1 MTAVIYIHGLNS
13 SAASFKARLIRARLE
28 RHGLSAAF
36 RAPSLPDR
44 PAAAVALLER
54 ELAAAGPE
62 ATLVGSSLGGYYAT
76 WLAERH
82 GVRAVLV
89 NPAVE
94 APRLLE
100 GMLGPQ
106 TNLYTGERYELTPR
120 HLDELRALDV
130 AAITRPER
138 YLLLVTTGD
147 EVLDYRRAVEKYAGC
162 RSIVVPGSDHG
173 FGDFGD
179 YLEEV
184 LAFAGVAA

>member
-1 MTAVIYIHGLNS
+1 M
-13 SAASFKARLIRARLE
+13 
-28 RHGLSAAF
+28 
-36 RAPSLPDR
+36 
-44 PAAAVALLER
+44 
-54 ELAAAGPE
+54 
-62 ATLVGSSLGGYYAT
+62 GSSLGGYYAA

-106 TNLYTGERYELTPR
+106 TNLYTGERYELTPL
-120 HLDELRALDV
+120 HLEELRALEV

>member
-28 RHGLSAAF
+28 RQGLAAAF

-44 PAAAVALLER
+44 PAAAIALLEQ
-54 ELAAAGPE
+54 ELAAAPQ
-62 ATLVGSSLGGYYAT
+62 ATLIGSSLGGYYAT

-82 GVRAVLV
+82 GVRAALV

-94 APRLLE
+94 APRLLA

-106 TNLYTGERYELTPR
+106 ANLYTGERYELTPR

-130 AAITRPER
+130 AAVTCPER

-147 EVLDYRRAVEKYAGC
+147 EVLDYRAAVAKYAGC
-162 RSIVVPGSDHG
+162 RQIVVPGSDHG

-179 YLEEV
+179 YLDDV